1 MSKIN
6 KQITCLTTVA
16 IFSFSVCNTAPN
28 IYRREESLT
37 SSPIKH
43 SGFSQESY
51 FSPTW
56 YSVKEQAPKKNYR
69 IKYKKIKESK
79 WFNDS
84 YVGKSAGESIR
95 IE

>member
-6 KQITCLTTVA
+6 KQITYLTAAA
-16 IFSFSVCNTAPN
+16 IVSCSACNTAPN
-28 IYRREESLT
+28 ICRREEALT
-37 SSPIKH
+37 SSPVNRL
-43 SGFSQESY
+43 SFPQESY

-56 YSVKEQAPKKNYR
+56 TKIKEQAPKKNYR

-84 YVGKSAGESIR
+84 YAGKSAGESIR